1 MENEYKKL
9 AHRTLFTGVIS
20 SSSPRS
26 YKKAGLFCEIVLCLI
41 YTIETVTK
49 CYLDIYVY
57 RCLEDFEIN

>member
-1 MENEYKKL
+1 MEKDYKKL

-20 SSSPRS
+20 SSNPCS
-26 YKKAGLFCEIVLCLI
+26 YKKADLFYGIVLCLI

-49 CYLDIYVY
+49 CYLEINDY